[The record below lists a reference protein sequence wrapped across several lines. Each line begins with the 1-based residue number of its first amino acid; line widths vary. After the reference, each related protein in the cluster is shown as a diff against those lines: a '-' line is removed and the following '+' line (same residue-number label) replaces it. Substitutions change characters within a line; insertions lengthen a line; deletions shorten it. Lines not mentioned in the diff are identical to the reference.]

1 MQVKVIQEPIRP
13 ADLYQPCDILVLPV
27 FIRSDMYESVA
38 FDCQY
43 RRQVVFDYL
52 KSRNVTFIGLPDNVA
67 VLFLSVS
74 GKHRKKQ
81 ILKHSLKLY
90 RAAVRDDYEDF
101 DVSLKG
107 LRNIFVT
114 SASDEP
120 PSEYLLMPRSV
131 HPLIIHSGDPHLDRV
146 FRNMVRAGEFE
157 KYTAE
162 TLAHPTVR
170 SAFCRTLHL
179 VGLEKGFDLEVINL
193 IRHRR
198 RVFVTCDVMELEAS

>member
-1 MQVKVIQEPIRP
+1 MQVKVIHEPISP

-27 FIRSDMYESVA
+27 FVNSTNFESVA

-90 RAAVRDDYEDF
+90 RAAVRDEYEDF

-107 LRNIFVT
+107 LRNIYVT

-120 PSEYLLMPRSV
+120 PSEYLLMPKSQ
-131 HPLIIHSGDPHLDRV
+131 HPLIIHSGVNQLDRV
-146 FRNMVRAGEFE
+146 FRSMIRAGDFD
-157 KYTAE
+157 KYTADSL
-162 TLAHPTVR
+162 THPTVR
-170 SAFCRTLHL
+170 SAFCRILHK
-179 VGLEKGFDLEVINL
+179 VGLEKGFDLEVVNL

-198 RVFVTCDVMELEAS
+198 KVFVTCDVLELEAS

>member
-1 MQVKVIQEPIRP
+1 
-13 ADLYQPCDILVLPV
+13 
-27 FIRSDMYESVA
+27 MYESVT

-43 RRQVVFDYL
+43 RRKVVFDYL

-101 DVSLKG
+101 DVNLKG
-107 LRNIFVT
+107 LRDIYVT

-120 PSEYLLMPRSV
+120 PSDYLLMPKSQ
-131 HPLIIHSGDPHLDRV
+131 HSLIIHSGDPQLDRA
-146 FRNMVRAGEFE
+146 FRSMIRAGKFE
-157 KYTAE
+157 KYTPE
-162 TLAHPTVR
+162 SLAHPTVR
-170 SAFCRTLHL
+170 SAFCRMLHI

-198 RVFVTCDVMELEAS
+198 KVFVTCDIMELEAS

>member
-1 MQVKVIQEPIRP
+1 MQVRVLQDPISP

-27 FIRSDMYESVA
+27 FIRSDMYESVT

-43 RRQVVFDYL
+43 RRKVVFDYL

-101 DVSLKG
+101 DVNLKG
-107 LRNIFVT
+107 LRDIYVT

-120 PSEYLLMPRSV
+120 PSEYLLMPKSQ
-131 HPLIIHSGDPHLDRV
+131 HSLIIHSGDPQLDRA
-146 FRNMVRAGEFE
+146 FRAMIRAGKFE
-157 KYTAE
+157 KYTPE

-170 SAFCRTLHL
+170 SAFCRMLHI

-198 RVFVTCDVMELEAS
+198 KVFVTCDVMELEAS